1 MSNPHATRRIL
12 VTGGAG
18 FIGSRVATALVSR
31 GHSVVVLD
39 NLLPQVHGASPEA
52 SFRLRAL
59 EKHVELIRGDVT
71 LRDDLRLALAGVDT
85 VVHLAAETGTGQ
97 SMYAIRH
104 YTDTNVAGTALLLD
118 IVANESLPVSRLV
131 VASSRAV
138 YGEGRYRCAAHGVHH
153 PGPRDPDAMVGGQF
167 EHICPTCAAP
177 MTPLPTDEAASL
189 QPTSVYGV
197 TKLTQEQLVLSVGRA
212 LGISALAFR
221 YQNVYGPGQS
231 LSNPYTGILSIF
243 STRMRLDRPVNIFED
258 GRESRD
264 FVYVD
269 DVVEATVRG
278 VEHPAPI
285 VDVLN
290 VGSGAATD
298 VATVA
303 HTLQRELGSSSEI
316 KVSGQFRTGDIRHN
330 FADLTRIKATLGW
343 VPQVSMEAGLARFA
357 AWVQDEAVGQDRY
370 EASLEELRSRGL
382 FR

>member
-1 MSNPHATRRIL
+1 MIYSHAPRRIL

-18 FIGSRVATALVSR
+18 FIGSRIATRLADR
-31 GHSVVVLD
+31 GYSVVILD
-39 NLLPQVHGASPEA
+39 NLSLQIHGPGTVKSLGL
-52 SFRLRAL
+52 SAL
-59 EKHVELIRGDVT
+59 QQRVEFLCGDVT
-71 LRDDLRLALAGVDT
+71 SREDLQRALVGVDT

-104 YTDTNVAGTALLLD
+104 YVDTNVGGTALLLD
-118 IVANESLPVSRLV
+118 LIANETLPVRRLV

-138 YGEGRYRCAAHGVHH
+138 YGEGKYRCEAHGVQS
-153 PGPRDPDAMVGGQF
+153 PGPRDPHAMAGGQF
-167 EHICPTCAAP
+167 EHTCPTCAAP

-316 KVSGQFRTGDIRHN
+316 KVSGQYRTGDIRHN

-357 AWVQDEAVGQDRY
+357 AWVQGEAVGQDRY